1 MSSSIVDLV
10 VLSVVARRS
19 LKEKEIIK
27 AAKDVARDHWN
38 PTSDVICE
46 SLERLIIK
54 NSLRIVQTKSGRTK
68 LLVTAIGMEQ
78 LSALLLMFS
87 CAEIEIGQGRL
98 LEFIQLSSLD
108 LVPDKVAVI
117 IIQKMLNRANSLL
130 DELKKQERFSHTGQ
144 KFIDVWLKADR
155 EDLTNRANILSEI
168 AKTNLLANKVCHM
181 EVGRY
186 Q

>member
-27 AAKDVARDHWN
+27 AAKDVARDYWN

-54 NSLRIVQTKSGRTK
+54 NCLRIVQTKNGRTK
-68 LLVTAIGMEQ
+68 LLVTSIGMEQ

-117 IIQKMLNRANSLL
+117 IIQRMLNRANSLL

>member
-1 MSSSIVDLV
+1 MSNSIVDLV
-10 VLSVVARRS
+10 VLSVIARKK
-19 LKEKEIIK
+19 LTEKEIIK
-27 AAKDVARDHWN
+27 AAKDLARDYWN

-46 SLERLIIK
+46 TVERLIIK
-54 NSLRIVQTKSGRTK
+54 NSLQVIKTRVGRVE
-68 LLVTAIGMEQ
+68 LLITSIGMDQ

-87 CAEIEIGQGRL
+87 CDEAEVGRGRL

-108 LVPDKVAVI
+108 LIPDKVAVT
-117 IIQKMLNRANSLL
+117 IIQRMLNRANSLL
-130 DELKKQERFSHTGQ
+130 DDLKKQERFPNMGQ

-168 AKTNLLANKVCHM
+168 AKTNLLANNGCHL
-181 EVGRY
+181 EAGRY

>member
-1 MSSSIVDLV
+1 MSSTIVDLV
-10 VLSVVARRS
+10 ILSVVARKSRT
-19 LKEKEIIK
+19 EKETIK
-27 AAKDVARDHWN
+27 AAKDVARDYWN

-54 NSLRIVQTKSGRTK
+54 NCLRIVQAKSGRTK
-68 LLVTAIGMEQ
+68 LLITSIGMEQ

-87 CAEIEIGQGRL
+87 CAEIGQGRL

-108 LVPDKVAVI
+108 LIPDKVAVI
-117 IIQKMLNRANSLL
+117 IIQRMLDRANSLL
-130 DELKKQERFSHTGQ
+130 DQLKKQERFSHTSQ
-144 KFIDVWLKADR
+144 KFINVWLKADR

-168 AKTNLLANKVCHM
+168 AKTNLPANKVCHM

>member
-1 MSSSIVDLV
+1 MSNSIVDLV
-10 VLSVVARRS
+10 VLSVIARKK
-19 LKEKEIIK
+19 LTEKEIIK
-27 AAKDVARDHWN
+27 AAKDLARDYWN

-46 SLERLIIK
+46 TVERLIIK
-54 NSLRIVQTKSGRTK
+54 NSLQVIKTRVGRVE
-68 LLVTAIGMEQ
+68 LLITSIGMDQ

-87 CAEIEIGQGRL
+87 SDEAEVGRGRL

-108 LVPDKVAVI
+108 LIPDKVAVT
-117 IIQKMLNRANSLL
+117 IIQRMLNRANSLL
-130 DELKKQERFSHTGQ
+130 DNLKKQERFPNMGQ

-168 AKTNLLANKVCHM
+168 AKTNLPANKGCHL
-181 EVGRY
+181 EAGRY